1 MELSV
6 LGSSSRG
13 NCYVLQNTNEAL
25 IIEAGVAISNI
36 LDAIGYKVDKVV
48 GCIVS
53 HEHKDHSK
61 SVDRL
66 QSYGVKCYMS
76 KGTSEGV
83 KYSTYPEIVEKG
95 KQFVVGG
102 FTILPFD
109 THHDSNEPLGYLIS
123 HKDIGTLLFAID
135 TCYLPYTFA
144 DLTNVL
150 IECNYSED
158 ILESNVKEGLV
169 HPIVR
174 KHIAKSHMSLQ
185 TCIEALKANNLSKVN
200 RIVLLHL
207 SKDNGDAERFKREVS
222 LATGKDVIVAEKGLK
237 VIIGNTPFDYE

>member
-13 NCYVLQNTNEAL
+13 NCYILQDSDEAL

-36 LDAIGYKVDKVV
+36 LEAVSYKVDKVV

-61 SVDRL
+61 SVEKL

-83 KYSTYPEIVEKG
+83 KYSTYPEIVENG
-95 KQFVVGG
+95 KQFSIGS
-102 FTILPFD
+102 FSILPFD

-123 HKDIGTLLFAID
+123 HKSFGTLLFAID

-144 DLTNVL
+144 DLSNIM

-158 ILESNVKEGLV
+158 ILDRNVKEGVV

-185 TCIEALKANNLSKVN
+185 TCKEALQANDLTKVDKV
-200 RIVLLHL
+200 ILLHL
-207 SKDNGDAERFKREVS
+207 SKDNGDAERFKTEV
-222 LATGKDVIVAEKGLK
+222 AQAVGKDVLIAEKGMK